1 LPEGSGVHSLLKTA
15 LLLMLLVLI
24 GVNNDEKG
32 ARLGGFATKTAKTRQ
47 KVRKK
52 PDRPCTFGIPADT
65 MMTPL

>member
-32 ARLGGFATKTAKTRQ
+32 ARLGGF
-47 KVRKK
+47 VRKPQK
-52 PDRPCTFGIPADT
+52 HAKKYAKSQIGLALLAF
-65 MMTPL
+65 PLTQ